1 MYIQRIIWNIT
12 YTYNGYT
19 IHIPSACT
27 HLDIFSPESMAI
39 HVEWVTPGAHNPAIQ
54 IWLEFYCL
62 EGVNV
67 DSARVRHDAGLQ
79 NSIECCCT
87 PGLGRVRSGWHIQVR
102 SNVVCNPLS
111 QFLGKKLQHGM
122 AATVHDG
129 CCLAGLAGCADTPR
143 NCCFSSIMSSP
154 GAECPWRSINI
165 AYQNILVSISK

>member
-1 MYIQRIIWNIT
+1 
-12 YTYNGYT
+12 
-19 IHIPSACT
+19 
-27 HLDIFSPESMAI
+27 MAI
-39 HVEWVTPGAHNPAIQ
+39 HVEWVTPGAHNPTIQ

-87 PGLGRVRSGWHIQVR
+87 PGLGRVRSGRHIQVL
-102 SNVVCNPLS
+102 SIVVCNPLS

-122 AATVHDG
+122 AATVHELNRWMLA

-143 NCCFSSIMSSP
+143 NCCFSSIMSRP
-154 GAECPWRSINI
+154 GAESCPWWSIFIVKHN
-165 AYQNILVSISK
+165 NLVSISKYFIWYIKIF